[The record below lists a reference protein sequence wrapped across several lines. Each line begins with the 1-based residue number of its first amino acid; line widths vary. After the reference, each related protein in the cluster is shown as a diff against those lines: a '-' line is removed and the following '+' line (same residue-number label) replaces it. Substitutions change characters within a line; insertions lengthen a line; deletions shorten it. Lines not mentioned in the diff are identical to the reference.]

1 MKERPKRLKA
11 ADTQTEEETRNEDLL
26 SRGRL
31 QHATTAKD
39 NDSANTG
46 SMWHPSSTLRAYS
59 TLSAVDNLVHSS
71 VLYSPRRMRCN
82 RKFRISLLSCS
93 AVRDSIKN
101 SKSSAITGFFQDDRV
116 IALLRPLSK
125 IARSVNTN

>member
-39 NDSANTG
+39 NDSAKTG

-59 TLSAVDNLVHSS
+59 TLSAVDNLVH
-71 VLYSPRRMRCN
+71 VHRR
-82 RKFRISLLSCS
+82 SCI
-93 AVRDSIKN
+93 VPGECDEIG
-101 SKSSAITGFFQDDRV
+101 SSASAYSV
-116 IALLRPLSK
+116 ALLCVIQSKTASRRPSPDFP
-125 IARSVNTN
+125 R